1 MYNLGFNT
9 AYARNISV
17 GKASAKATNRYVEKK
32 KDHERRS
39 KTGTPCKTIEVSAM
53 SENM

>member
-1 MYNLGFNT
+1 MYNLGFNA

-17 GKASAKATNRYVEKK
+17 GKASAKATNTYVEK

-53 SENM
+53 LENM